1 MGRKRGK
8 IPGFGHFRVTET
20 PKHLVMKFE
29 KKNPQHAAN
38 VDGEIKRRKGG
49 RPPTPKTSTVAAVA
63 GWTGVHVRIRNG
75 CLSQDEQEEG
85 AAALHGHAA
94 RCRP

>member
-49 RPPTPKTSTVAAVA
+49 RPPTPKSSTLAENVS
-63 GWTGVHVRIRNG
+63 GR
-75 CLSQDEQEEG
+75 QDCTVQYEPEDPKKK
-85 AAALHGHAA
+85 AYT
-94 RCRP
+94 RCDV